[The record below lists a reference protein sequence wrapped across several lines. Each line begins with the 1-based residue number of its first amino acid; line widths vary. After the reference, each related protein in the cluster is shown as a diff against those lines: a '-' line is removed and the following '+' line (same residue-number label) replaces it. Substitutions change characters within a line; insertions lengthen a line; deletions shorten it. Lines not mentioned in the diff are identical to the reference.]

1 MVFAG
6 PRGDNPVMITRRTR
20 LVASLALLAGF
31 VAFVPA
37 PRVRAAADTIPARL
51 TDQEFWRLSE
61 ELSEPNGS
69 FRSDNMLSNEIWFQT
84 VIRDLL
90 ARTQPGG
97 VYLGVGPEQNF
108 TYIAAI
114 KPKIVFITDVRRGN
128 LHMHLMYKALFELSK
143 DRAEFVSR
151 LFTKPRPERFTEQT
165 SAAEMWGDSGYWNIQ
180 TGDQKAFD
188 KNLQDVYDVLQ
199 KKHGL
204 NLSKEDLDGIYYCY
218 HNFYWYGPSINYN
231 STSNTT
237 GGRGGG
243 NMVDYSTLMMQT
255 DGAVNKSYMGSEENF
270 KFLKDLEERNMLVPV
285 VGNFGGPKALRA
297 VGKWVRDHGAT
308 ITAMYLSNV
317 EQYLT
322 QDNIW
327 GNFCGN
333 VASMPLDEHSTFI
346 RSQTGGG
353 GGGSGL
359 MSQLGSMQADTRGC
373 GIPLRPGSGQAIQ
386 SATPSVKTAR

>member
-1 MVFAG
+1 MAFAVL
-6 PRGDNPVMITRRTR
+6 RGDNPTMRSYRTR
-20 LVASLALLAGF
+20 FVAAAALVIGLVAL
-31 VAFVPA
+31 VPA
-37 PRVRAAADTIPARL
+37 PAVRAAADTIPARL

-61 ELSEPNGS
+61 EMSEPNGS
-69 FRSDNMLSNEIWFQT
+69 FRSDNMLSNEIWFQY
-84 VIRDLL
+84 VIKDLVT
-90 ARTQPGG
+90 RTLPGG

-108 TYIAAI
+108 TYITAI
-114 KPKIVFITDVRRGN
+114 KPKIVFITDIRRGN

-151 LFTKPRPERFTEQT
+151 LFTKPRPERFTAET
-165 SAAEMWGDSGYWNIQ
+165 SAAEMWGDNGYWNIVTSGQ
-180 TGDQKAFD
+180 AVFD

-204 NLSKEDLDGIYYCY
+204 PLSKDDLDGIYYCY

-231 STSNTT
+231 STT
-237 GGRGGG
+237 GNGNGRGGG
-243 NMVDYSTLMMQT
+243 NAMVDYATLMMQT
-255 DGAVNKSYMGSEENF
+255 DGAVNPVNKSYMGSEENF

-308 ITAMYLSNV
+308 VTAMYLSNV

-322 QDNIW
+322 QDGIW

-333 VASMPLDEHSTFI
+333 VASMPLDERSTFI

-359 MSQLGSMQADTRGC
+359 MSSLGAMQAETRGC
-373 GIPLRPGSGQAIQ
+373 GRPSAIQ
-386 SATPSVKTAR
+386 TPAPNVKTSR